1 MPLSALDDRPTPV
14 CSTARPH
21 FSRGSNPCSVAPCA
35 PTCPAVNLN
44 RRRTESPIFSILLIS
59 LILFLPLGVTAS
71 AKDAVPIYAKA
82 QVPLA
87 PLQTAGP
94 LRDYPAESLTIIDI
108 ASGNKRRTK
117 GRWRMERVLG
127 VSDSLQ
133 ELTALCATR
142 QGVQLRTVSYD
153 ARLKKETTLPGLRF
167 WKMDDLELVT
177 LSPDGNRIAY
187 SDRADKCIHA
197 VDLSTG
203 ARTTVMDNV
212 PWNLAEMYW
221 IQPKLLVLVIWYD
234 LTQSNPLG
242 NSIVTLDIADK
253 RTELVCRGKDLH
265 PRDTITALSPDR
277 TSLLLHEG
285 FRKRKLRSCPQI
297 VDLQSKAVRALVPA
311 SDDCVYLTAC
321 WSLDGTKAAYVE
333 GKIARMPDLK
343 PEERERLWEEYSK
356 LLRKHVHTRGERQRI
371 DVLETELS
379 GSRDRM
385 ESAIW
390 IQSITTGQRERVY
403 AFPDSVT
410 PYGITFLDDSHLI
423 MQRMIAVGGR
433 ERFDL
438 MMVDTDTGS
447 TKVVSKGHFIGSIV
461 PILGGKKVV
470 CLSDEQK

>member
-1 MPLSALDDRPTPV
+1 MLQ
-14 CSTARPH
+14 
-21 FSRGSNPCSVAPCA
+21 SR
-35 PTCPAVNLN
+35 
-44 RRRTESPIFSILLIS
+44 FLIS
-59 LILFLPLGVTAS
+59 LLLFLPLGVTAS
-71 AKDAVPIYAKA
+71 AKDDVPMYAQP

-94 LRDYPAESLTIIDI
+94 LPIYPAESLTIIDI
-108 ASGNKRRTK
+108 ASGHKRRTK

-153 ARLKKETTLPGLRF
+153 ARLKREMTLPGLRF
-167 WKMDDLELVT
+167 WRMDDLELVT

-187 SDRADKCIHA
+187 SDRADKCIYA

-221 IQPKLLVLVIWYD
+221 TQPNLLVLVIWYD

-242 NSIVTLDIADK
+242 NSIITLAIADK
-253 RTELVCRGKDLH
+253 RTELVFRGKDLH
-265 PRDTITALSPDR
+265 PRETITALSPDR

-297 VDLQSKAVRALVPA
+297 VDLQSKAARALVPA
-311 SDDCVYLTAC
+311 SDDSVYLTAC
-321 WSLDGTKAAYVE
+321 WNADGTKVAYVE
-333 GKIARMPDLK
+333 GKITRMPDLK
-343 PEERERLWEEYSK
+343 PEERERLWDDY
-356 LLRKHVHTRGERQRI
+356 LRLQMKHVHTRGARQRI
-371 DVLETELS
+371 DALETELFE
-379 GSRDRM
+379 SRDRM

-390 IQSITTGQRERVY
+390 IQSVSSGHRERVY
-403 AFPDSVT
+403 TFPDSVT
-410 PYGITFLDDSHLI
+410 PYCITFLDDSNLI
-423 MQRMIAVGGR
+423 MQRMITDGDR

-447 TKVVSKGHFIGSIV
+447 TKVVSKGHFVGSIV
-461 PILGGKKVV
+461 PILGGKRVV
-470 CLSDEQK
+470 CLSEE